1 MQKELSFKIEDLLC
15 SIKLIIKM
23 NSSDLA
29 LIFTKILYYY
39 KIIKKKKELKSE
51 IFRFI
56 FFRQKTKV
64 HRLRTAHQSF

>member
-51 IFRFI
+51 IFRLFRRI
-56 FFRQKTKV
+56 FN
-64 HRLRTAHQSF
+64 SFMLIQ